1 MVITAHTERRSHA
14 KSAMT
19 SSADIEK
26 IVKQRVQARISVIEM
41 CMEEQVQHL
50 EKCVEV
56 CMKLTK
62 RLTR

>member
-26 IVKQRVQARISVIEM
+26 IVKQRVQARVSVIEM

-50 EKCVEV
+50 EK
-56 CMKLTK
+56 
-62 RLTR
+62 